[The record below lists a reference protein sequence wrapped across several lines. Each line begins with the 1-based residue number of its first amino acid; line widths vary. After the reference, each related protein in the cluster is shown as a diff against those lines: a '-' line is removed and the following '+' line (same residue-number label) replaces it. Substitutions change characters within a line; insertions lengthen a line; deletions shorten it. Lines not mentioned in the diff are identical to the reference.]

1 MNHASLAIVAIVAAP
16 AALLAA
22 GRSILIM
29 SISLVLALSVAYPI
43 FVGISSGGGDV
54 GVVSDLTIYQEA
66 KADSSGQHGANG
78 NADSTSETPFILG
91 GIGNMPNFDDSS
103 SGNAAGNGGVGGM
116 AVYHGSNANGGTGGD
131 RNQGNSGDSS
141 SGNGGIGGK
150 GVYGGTA
157 NGGDGSSNGKGNGG
171 NGGMAVGQGSD
182 ASGTAAIGDTNGF
195 DGGVAVNGG
204 HTDPANGCNVA
215 VGSQCFN
222 TS

>member
-1 MNHASLAIVAIVAAP
+1 MNHTTLGIVAIVAAP
-16 AALLAA
+16 AVLLAA

-43 FVGISSGGGDV
+43 FVGISSSDSGGI
-54 GVVSDLTIYQEA
+54 VSDLTIYQEA
-66 KADSSGQHGANG
+66 KADRSGQHVANG

-103 SGNAAGNGGVGGM
+103 SGNGGN
-116 AVYHGSNANGGTGGD
+116 
-131 RNQGNSGDSS
+131 
-141 SGNGGIGGK
+141 GGK

-204 HTDPANGCNVA
+204 HTDPVNGCNIA